1 MIISIKAFPKSKRRE
16 IFEKNGVIKA
26 YLNSAPEKGKAN
38 HELIAIL
45 SEHYK
50 IPKKNIEI
58 IKGQNSKN
66 KLVNIK
72 I

>member
-16 IFEKNGVIKA
+16 IIEKNGVIKA

-45 SEHYK
+45 AEYYK
-50 IPKKNIEI
+50 IPKGR
-58 IKGQNSKN
+58 IKILKGETGRN
-66 KLVNIK
+66 KLVEIAK
-72 I
+72 